1 MRPECHGGRN
11 LHLRSE
17 PVLDLMGKHSNSL
30 GAFHR
35 SVPSPTAGSL
45 KRSCRTDHESIL
57 GHVVDAAGWNI
68 QVRDCLLG
76 KQEPHEPHPERLQRA
91 WHFGEYCATAAP
103 VHADPQRPAAGR
115 LRGGV
120 VRHDARWSAADA
132 RVQSQL
138 VHLRPHRRGARHD
151 ARGAGEFELTV
162 SNSFL
167 AAAWV

>member
-1 MRPECHGGRN
+1 MHEDLMRPECHGGRN

-35 SVPSPTAGSL
+35 SVPSPTDGSL

-91 WHFGEYCATAAP
+91 WHFGEYCATAGSCAR
-103 VHADPQRPAAGR
+103 RPAMTRCGQITRRSGSARRTMVCCRCSSSKSAGTSPTTPS
-115 LRGGV
+115 RGT
-120 VRHDARWSAADA
+120 A
-132 RVQSQL
+132 
-138 VHLRPHRRGARHD
+138 
-151 ARGAGEFELTV
+151 
-162 SNSFL
+162 
-167 AAAWV
+167 